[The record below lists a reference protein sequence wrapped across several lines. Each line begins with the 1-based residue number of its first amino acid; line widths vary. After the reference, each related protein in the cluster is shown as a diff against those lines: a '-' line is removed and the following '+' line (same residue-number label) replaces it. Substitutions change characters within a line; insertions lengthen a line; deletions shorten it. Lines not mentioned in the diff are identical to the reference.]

1 MWNYHIATLSVSWKF
16 GAMHH
21 YCGAIL
27 EIDNCNL
34 SYLRDVLK
42 AQVIHCLTKKAL
54 TLHPGPKKKVTPRL
68 MDDFCENKKGEK
80 RIKEQ
85 RFQVSTFLGIPVHPH
100 YGLLIHAP
108 VPVGPGLEG
117 GVRVGKSPILVGEWT
132 VKMNNKSQMQDA
144 ETNVRETS
152 IASTSRAIAPQPMAP
167 AEKAKKFTS
176 IDFKRWQQKMFF
188 YLTTLCLQKLTSED
202 APETKLVKLVCI
214 YCDSQAAI
222 GRAESMMYNGKSHHI
237 RQRCNTIRE
246 LLSSGIITIDYVK
259 SKDKLLD
266 PLKKGLSREEV
277 ERISKGIGLRPRIG
291 HHGGNST

>member
-1 MWNYHIATLSVSWKF
+1 
-16 GAMHH
+16 
-21 YCGAIL
+21 
-27 EIDNCNL
+27 
-34 SYLRDVLK
+34 
-42 AQVIHCLTKKAL
+42 
-54 TLHPGPKKKVTPRL
+54 
-68 MDDFCENKKGEK
+68 
-80 RIKEQ
+80 
-85 RFQVSTFLGIPVHPH
+85 
-100 YGLLIHAP
+100 
-108 VPVGPGLEG
+108 
-117 GVRVGKSPILVGEWT
+117 
-132 VKMNNKSQMQDA
+132 MNNKSQMQDA

-202 APETKLVKLVCI
+202 APENETWWGILVNGGWILVPPAIDMSDINETKRMLKRKFDMKDLGVADVILGIRIHRTPQGLELSQSHYIKKTKLVKLVCI